1 VSRNEPGAP
10 AVSLAV
16 LPALLPFVFA
26 LLWASSYVAAKIGLV
41 DATPFALV
49 AARLTIAAVAA
60 ALLIRIIGRSWPAR
74 PRWPYL
80 LAGGALLHGLGL
92 SMTHAAL
99 VAVDATPTAL
109 VHAFHPIL
117 TAALG
122 VALLGERFA
131 WWQWS
136 GVALGFAG
144 VILGVPLSLGAGNLG
159 FLGLS
164 LFGLVAGT
172 LILKRFAADVPAF
185 ESTAV
190 QLIGGA
196 ICVLLLMLAFETPHW
211 RWTANFA
218 VALAWNTLA
227 MSIFGMA
234 IYSVM
239 LERYGAGRA
248 SSGFFIVPG
257 ASAVMALLML
267 GEHLTPWAVA
277 GLAAS
282 TLGVALVWWKPK
294 PV

>member
-1 VSRNEPGAP
+1 
-10 AVSLAV
+10 V

-49 AARLTIAAVAA
+49 GARLAMAAAAAAVLIAATG
-60 ALLIRIIGRSWPAR
+60 RNWPRSRSWP
-74 PRWPYL
+74 L
-80 LAGGALLHGLGL
+80 LLLGGALLHGIGL

-122 VALLGERFA
+122 TVLLREGFA
-131 WWQWS
+131 PWQWL
-136 GVALGFAG
+136 GVALGFVG
-144 VILGVPLSLGAGNLG
+144 VLLGVPLSLGTGNLAL
-159 FLGLS
+159 LGLS
-164 LFGLVAGT
+164 LFGLTGGT
-172 LILKRFAADVPAF
+172 LLLKRFCADVPPF

-196 ICVLLLMLAFETPHW
+196 LMCVLLMLCFETPHW
-211 RWTANFA
+211 RWTVPFA
-218 VALAWNTLA
+218 AALAWNTFV

-234 IYSVM
+234 IYNVM
-239 LERYGAGRA
+239 LDRYGAARA
-248 SSGFFIVPG
+248 SSGFFVVPG
-257 ASAVMALLML
+257 ASALMAFAML
-267 GEHLTPWAVA
+267 NEHLSALAIV

-282 TLGVALVWWKPK
+282 TVGVVLVWWRPARKN
-294 PV
+294 

>member
-1 VSRNEPGAP
+1 M
-10 AVSLAV
+10 
-16 LPALLPFVFA
+16 LPALLPFIFA
-26 LLWASSYVAAKIGLV
+26 LLWASSYVAAKIGLM

-49 AARLTIAAVAA
+49 AARLAIAAAGA
-60 ALLIRIIGRSWPAR
+60 GLLMRIMGRTWPSPASWPH
-74 PRWPYL
+74 L
-80 LAGGALLHGLGL
+80 LLGGALLHGFGL

-122 VALLGERFA
+122 VALLGERFV
-131 WWQWS
+131 WWQWA
-136 GVALGFAG
+136 GVTLGFAG
-144 VILGVPLSLGAGNLG
+144 VILGVPLSLGTGNLAL
-159 FLGLS
+159 LGLS
-164 LFGLVAGT
+164 LLGLVAGT
-172 LILKRFAADVPAF
+172 LILKRFAADIPAF

-190 QLIGGA
+190 QLVGGA

-211 RWTANFA
+211 RWTWNFA
-218 VALAWNTLA
+218 AALAWNTLA

-234 IYSVM
+234 VYSLM

-257 ASAVMALLML
+257 ASAIMALLLL
-267 GEHLTPWAVA
+267 GEHLTPLAVA

-282 TLGVALVWWKPK
+282 TIGVALVWWKPK
-294 PV
+294 PN

>member
-1 VSRNEPGAP
+1 
-10 AVSLAV
+10 V

-26 LLWASSYVAAKIGLV
+26 LLWASSYIAAKVGLI

-49 AARLTIAAVAA
+49 AARLSIAAAGA
-60 ALLIRIIGRSWPAR
+60 ALLMRIMSRTWPRAAS
-74 PRWPYL
+74 WPYL
-80 LAGGALLHGLGL
+80 LLGGALLHGFGL

-122 VALLGERFA
+122 VALLGERFV
-131 WWQWS
+131 WWQWL
-136 GVALGFAG
+136 GVALGFVG
-144 VILGVPLSLGAGNLG
+144 VLLGVPLSLGTGNLAL
-159 FLGLS
+159 LGLS
-164 LFGLVAGT
+164 LFGLVSGT
-172 LILKRFAADVPAF
+172 LILKRFAADIPAF

-190 QLIGGA
+190 QLVGGA

-211 RWTANFA
+211 RWTWNFA
-218 VALAWNTLA
+218 AALAWNTLA
-227 MSIFGMA
+227 MSIFGMVV
-234 IYSVM
+234 YSLM

-257 ASAVMALLML
+257 ASAIMALLLL
-267 GEHLTPWAVA
+267 GEYLTPLAVA

-282 TLGVALVWWKPK
+282 TIGVALVWWKPK
-294 PV
+294 RN